1 MKTQAIEMQIN
12 ASPKVNNGGLFANL
26 KYDLP
31 AGIAVFL
38 ISIPLSLGIALASG
52 APLFSGL
59 IAGIIGGLIVAPL
72 SGSSLGISA
81 PTAGLAIVVLTA
93 IEKLGFNGFLL
104 ALMVAGVFQ
113 IVMGLTRAGVI
124 AYYFPSSVINGML
137 SGIGVVLFLK
147 QIPHAMGYDRD
158 YEGDTSF
165 FQADS
170 YSSFS
175 ELAHML
181 EFSSPTAIMIALISL
196 AILMLW
202 EQPFMKKYRFFQ
214 LFQGVLAAILGAVLI
229 NQGLQTF
236 YPELALSGNHLVTIP
251 VLQNP
256 GDLLSQLHYPD
267 FSQFGNPAIY
277 LAALTLAVVASLK
290 TLLSLE
296 AVDQMDPDKRVT
308 PANRELIVQGIG
320 NACSGLL
327 GGLPLAQVIVRSSI
341 GIQSGAKTKATG
353 VICGLLLLFAVI
365 LIPTLLNK
373 IPLAS
378 LASVLLLVGYKLIRP
393 KAFKSM
399 YKAGMYHFI
408 PFCVTILGMVFTDL
422 LIGLIIGLITALFS
436 ILLENYKSA
445 FYLNESHIGN
455 KTILRLSEHVSFL
468 NKANIQKTFE
478 QLPNNSEVIIDATR
492 SKYID
497 YDVFE
502 IIENF
507 KIEAKRKNI
516 KLTIENL
523 RGYGVLAPV
532 ENARAP
538 TYDTQKSLTPAK
550 VLTLLKEGNERFVNN
565 LKSNRNLLEQ
575 INDTRQGQFPVAII
589 LSCMDSRTSVEL
601 IFDQGLGDV
610 FSARVAGNVINDD
623 ILGSMEYAC
632 KLAGSK
638 LIVVLG
644 HSHCGAI
651 RGACE
656 NVELDHL
663 SGLLHKIK
671 PAVDAVHAEESVE
684 ITANNN
690 GLVQKVAD
698 KNVQLTVEQIKSKS
712 PLLDAMVKSGE
723 IGIVG
728 AMYDIETGK
737 VKFYSEEEYRSCSD
751 SGTVC
756 GEPRVALGVGCFDED
771 GALAEA

>member
-1 MKTQAIEMQIN
+1 MKTQAIEMQID
-12 ASPKVNNGGLFANL
+12 ASPKVNNSGLFANL

-38 ISIPLSLGIALASG
+38 IAIPLSLGIALASG

-59 IAGIIGGLIVAPL
+59 IAGIISGIVVAPL
-72 SGSSLGISA
+72 SGSSLGISG
-81 PTAGLAIVVLTA
+81 PTAGLAVIVLTA

-104 ALMVAGVFQ
+104 ALVVAGVFQ
-113 IVMGLTRAGVI
+113 IVMGLTKAGVI

-137 SGIGVVLFLK
+137 SGMGFIIFLK
-147 QIPHAMGYDRD
+147 QIPHAIGYDRD

-165 FQADS
+165 FQPDS

-175 ELAHML
+175 ELANML
-181 EFSSPTAIMIALISL
+181 EYSSPTAIMIALISL
-196 AILMLW
+196 AILILW

-214 LFQGVLAAILGAVLI
+214 LFQGVLIAILAGVLI
-229 NQGLQTF
+229 NQGLQNF
-236 YPELALSGNHLVTIP
+236 YPELALSGSHLVMLP

-277 LAALTLAVVASLK
+277 MTALTLAVVASLK
-290 TLLSLE
+290 TLLSVE
-296 AVDQMDPDKRVT
+296 AVDKMDPYKRVT
-308 PANRELIVQGIG
+308 STNRELIAQGIG
-320 NACSGLL
+320 NAFSGLL

-341 GIQSGAKTKATG
+341 GIQSGARTKATG
-353 VICGLLLLFAVI
+353 IICGLLLLFAVI

-373 IPLAS
+373 IPLSS
-378 LASVLLLVGYKLIRP
+378 LASVLLVVGYKLTRP
-393 KAFKSM
+393 KSFKIM

-408 PFCVTILGMVFTDL
+408 PFCVTILGMIFTDL
-422 LIGLIIGLITALFS
+422 LIGLAIGLTTALFS

-445 FYLNESHIGN
+445 FYFNESHIGN

-468 NKANIQKTFE
+468 NKANIQQTLE
-478 QLPNNSEVIIDATR
+478 QLPDHSEVIIDATR

-507 KIEAKRKNI
+507 KIEAQRKNI

-523 RGYGVLAPV
+523 RGYGVLEPV

-538 TYDTQKSLTPAK
+538 TYDTQQSLTPAK

-575 INDTRQGQFPVAII
+575 INDTRQGQFPIAII

-610 FSARVAGNVINDD
+610 FSTRVAGNVINDD

-651 RGACE
+651 KGACAK
-656 NVELDHL
+656 VELDHL

-671 PAVDAVHAEESVE
+671 PAVDAVCAKESVE
-684 ITANNN
+684 ITADDD
-690 GLVQKVAD
+690 GIVQKVAD
-698 KNVQLTVEQIKSKS
+698 KNVQLTVEQIRSKS
-712 PLLDAMVKSGE
+712 PLLDAMVKNGE

-728 AMYDIETGK
+728 AMYYIETGK
-737 VKFYSEEEYRSCSD
+737 VKFY
-751 SGTVC
+751 
-756 GEPRVALGVGCFDED
+756 
-771 GALAEA
+771 

>member
-1 MKTQAIEMQIN
+1 MKTQATEIPVN
-12 ASPKVNNGGLFANL
+12 SPSKVSNSGLFANL
-26 KYDLP
+26 KHDIP

-38 ISIPLSLGIALASG
+38 VAIPLSLGIALASG

-59 IAGIIGGLIVAPL
+59 IAGITGGIIIAPL
-72 SGSSLGISA
+72 SGSSLGISGPA
-81 PTAGLAIVVLTA
+81 AGLAIIVLSA
-93 IEKLGFNGFLL
+93 IEELGFNGFLL
-104 ALMVAGVFQ
+104 ALVVAGIFQ
-113 IVMGLTRAGVI
+113 IVMGLTKAGVI

-137 SGIGVVLFLK
+137 SGIGIILFLK
-147 QIPHAMGYDRD
+147 QIPHALGYDRD

-165 FQADS
+165 FQPDS

-175 ELAHML
+175 ELINML
-181 EFSSPTAIMIALISL
+181 GFSSPAAIMISIISL
-196 AILMLW
+196 SILILW
-202 EQPFMKKYRFFQ
+202 EQTFVKNYRFFQ
-214 LFQGVLAAILGAVLI
+214 LFQGVLIAIFAGVLI
-229 NQGLQTF
+229 NQGLQNF
-236 YPELALSGNHLVTIP
+236 YPGLALSGDHLVMLP
-251 VLQNP
+251 VMLNTS
-256 GDLLSQLHYPD
+256 DLLSQLHYPD
-267 FSQFGNPAIY
+267 FSQIGNPAIY
-277 LAALTLAVVASLK
+277 LTALTLAVVASLQ
-290 TLLSLE
+290 TLLSAE
-296 AVDQMDPDKRVT
+296 AVDKMDPYKRVT
-308 PANRELIVQGIG
+308 SANRELIAQGIG
-320 NACSGLL
+320 NACSGLI

-341 GIQSGAKTKATG
+341 NIQSGAKTKASGMT
-353 VICGLLLLFAVI
+353 CGSLLLIAVI
-365 LIPTLLNK
+365 LIPALLNK

-378 LASVLLLVGYKLIRP
+378 LASVLLVAGYKLTRP
-393 KAFKSM
+393 KVFKIM
-399 YKAGMYHFI
+399 YKAGLYHFV

-422 LIGLIIGLITALFS
+422 LIGLAIGLTTALFS

-445 FYLNESHIGN
+445 FYFNESQIGN

-468 NKANIQKTFE
+468 NKANIQQTLKH
-478 QLPNNSEVIIDATR
+478 LPDYSEVVIDATR

-507 KIEAKRKNI
+507 KIEAQRKHI

-523 RGYGVLAPV
+523 RGYGVLGPI

-538 TYDTQKSLTPAK
+538 TYDAQQALTPAK

-575 INDTRQGQFPVAII
+575 INDTRQGQFPIAII

-651 RGACE
+651 NGACK

-663 SGLLHKIK
+663 TGLLHKIK
-671 PAVDAVHAEESVE
+671 PAVDAVLAEESTE
-684 ITANNN
+684 ITANND

-698 KNVQLTVEQIKSKS
+698 KNVQLTVEQICIKSS
-712 PLLDAMVKSGE
+712 LLETMVKSGE
-723 IGIVG
+723 IGIAG

-737 VKFYSEEEYRSCSD
+737 VKFY
-751 SGTVC
+751 
-756 GEPRVALGVGCFDED
+756 
-771 GALAEA
+771 

>member
-1 MKTQAIEMQIN
+1 MNIRKVDFMKTQALESQMN
-12 ASPKVNNGGLFANL
+12 ARSKITNDGLFANL

-38 ISIPLSLGIALASG
+38 IAIPLSLGIALASG

-59 IAGIIGGLIVAPL
+59 IAGIISGIIVAPL
-72 SGSSLGISA
+72 SGSALGISGA
-81 PTAGLAIVVLTA
+81 SAALAVIVLSA
-93 IEKLGFNGFLL
+93 IEKLGFNAFLL
-104 ALMVAGVFQ
+104 ALVLAGVIQ
-113 IVMGLTRAGVI
+113 IIMGLTKAGVI

-137 SGIGVVLFLK
+137 SGIGIILFLK

-165 FQADS
+165 FQPDS

-175 ELAHML
+175 ELANML
-181 EFSSPTAIMIALISL
+181 QFTSPTAIVIALISL
-196 AILMLW
+196 AILVLW
-202 EQPFMKKYRFFQ
+202 EQPFIKKQRFFQ
-214 LFQGVLAAILGAVLI
+214 LLQGVLIAILAGVLV
-229 NQGLQTF
+229 NQGLQHF
-236 YPELALSGNHLVTIP
+236 YPELALSGNHLVTLP
-251 VLQNP
+251 VLQST

-267 FSQFGNPAIY
+267 FSQSGNPAIY
-277 LAALTLAVVASLK
+277 LTALTLAVVASLT
-290 TLLSLE
+290 TLLSVE
-296 AVDQMDPDKRVT
+296 AVDKMDPYKRVT
-308 PANRELIVQGIG
+308 STNRELIAQGIG

-341 GIQSGAKTKATG
+341 NIQSGAKTKASG
-353 VICGLLLLFAVI
+353 IICGLLLIVAVI
-365 LIPTLLNK
+365 FIPALLNK

-378 LASVLLLVGYKLIRP
+378 LASVLLVVGYKLARP
-393 KAFKSM
+393 EIFKSM

-422 LIGLIIGLITALFS
+422 LIGLAIGLTTALFS

-445 FYLNESHIGN
+445 FYFNESHIGN

-468 NKANIQKTFE
+468 NKANIQQTLE
-478 QLPNNSEVIIDATR
+478 QLPDYSEVIIDATR

-507 KIEAKRKNI
+507 KVEAYQKNI
-516 KLTIENL
+516 KLTLENL
-523 RGYGVLAPV
+523 RGYGVLKPV
-532 ENARAP
+532 ENARSP
-538 TYDTQKSLTPAK
+538 TYDTQKTLTPGK
-550 VLTLLKEGNERFVNN
+550 VLALLKEGNERFVNN

-575 INDTRQGQFPVAII
+575 INDTRKGQFPIAII

-601 IFDQGLGDV
+601 IFDQGLGDA
-610 FSARVAGNVINDD
+610 FSVRVAGNIINDD

-651 RGACE
+651 LGACAQ
-656 NVELDHL
+656 VELDHL
-663 SGLLHKIK
+663 SGLLVKIK
-671 PAVDAVHAEESVE
+671 PAVDAVCKEESVASA
-684 ITANNN
+684 ANNDS
-690 GLVQKVAD
+690 LVQKVAD
-698 KNVQLTVEQIKSKS
+698 KNVQLTVEKIRNES
-712 PLLDAMVKSGE
+712 PLLKEMERNGE

-728 AMYDIETGK
+728 GMYNIETGK
-737 VKFYSEEEYRSCSD
+737 VNFYSD
-751 SGTVC
+751 I
-756 GEPRVALGVGCFDED
+756 
-771 GALAEA
+771 

>member
-1 MKTQAIEMQIN
+1 MKTKAIQIPIDT
-12 ASPKVNNGGLFANL
+12 SPQVNNGGLFANL

-38 ISIPLSLGIALASG
+38 VSIPLSLGIALASG

-72 SGSSLGISA
+72 SGSALGISG
-81 PTAGLAIVVLTA
+81 PTAGLAIIVLSA

-104 ALMVAGVFQ
+104 ALFVAGVFQ
-113 IVMGLTRAGVI
+113 IIMGLSKAGVI

-137 SGIGVVLFLK
+137 SGIGIILFLK
-147 QIPHAMGYDRD
+147 QIPHALGYDRD

-175 ELAHML
+175 ELANML

-196 AILMLW
+196 AILILW
-202 EQPFMKKYRFFQ
+202 EQPFMKQHRLFQ
-214 LFQGVLAAILGAVLI
+214 LFQGVLAAILGGVLI
-229 NQGLQTF
+229 NQGLQNF
-236 YPELALSGNHLVTIP
+236 YPELALGGNHLVMLP
-251 VLQNP
+251 VLQQP
-256 GDLLSQLHYPD
+256 SDLWSQLHYPD
-267 FSQFGNPAIY
+267 FSQLDTPAIY
-277 LAALTLAVVASLK
+277 LTALTLAVVASLK

-296 AVDQMDPDKRVT
+296 AVDKMDPDKRVT
-308 PANRELIVQGIG
+308 SANRELIVQGIG

-327 GGLPLAQVIVRSSI
+327 GGLPLAQVIVRSSTN
-341 GIQSGAKTKATG
+341 IQSGAKSKASG
-353 VICGLLLLFAVI
+353 IIYGLLLLVAVI
-365 LIPTLLNK
+365 FIPTLLNK

-393 KAFKSM
+393 KAFKIM
-399 YKAGMYHFI
+399 YTAGMYHFI

-422 LIGLIIGLITALFS
+422 LIGLAIGLITALFS

-468 NKANIQKTFE
+468 NKANIQQTFE
-478 QLPNNSEVIIDATR
+478 QQPDYSEVVIDATR

-507 KIEAKRKNI
+507 KIEAQRKHI
-516 KLTIENL
+516 KLSVENL
-523 RGYGVLAPV
+523 RGYGVLEPV

-538 TYDTQKSLTPAK
+538 TYDAQQALTPAK
-550 VLTLLKEGNERFVNN
+550 VLAVLKEGNERFVNN
-565 LKSNRNLLEQ
+565 LKSHRNLLEQ
-575 INDTRQGQFPVAII
+575 VNDTRQGQFPIAII

-651 RGACE
+651 MGACA

-663 SGLLHKIK
+663 TGLLQKIK
-671 PAVDAVHAEESVE
+671 PAVDAVHAEESVQ
-684 ITANNN
+684 ITANDA
-690 GLVQKVAD
+690 GVVQKVAD
-698 KNVQLTVEQIKSKS
+698 KNVQLTVEQISRKS
-712 PLLDAMVKSGE
+712 PVLDALVKSGD

-737 VKFYSEEEYRSCSD
+737 VKFYAD
-751 SGTVC
+751 V
-756 GEPRVALGVGCFDED
+756 
-771 GALAEA
+771 

>member
-1 MKTQAIEMQIN
+1 MMKTQATEIQTN
-12 ASPKVNNGGLFANL
+12 ANLNGNNGGLFANL
-26 KYDLP
+26 KYDIP

-52 APLFSGL
+52 APLFAGL
-59 IAGIIGGLIVAPL
+59 IAGIISGIVVAPL
-72 SGSSLGISA
+72 SGSSLGISG
-81 PTAGLAIVVLTA
+81 PTAGLAIIVLSA
-93 IEKLGFNGFLL
+93 IEKLGFNAFLL
-104 ALMVAGVFQ
+104 ALVVAGLIQ
-113 IVMGLTRAGVI
+113 IVMGLSRAGVI

-137 SGIGVVLFLK
+137 SGIGIILFLK
-147 QIPHAMGYDRD
+147 QIPHAIGYDRD
-158 YEGDTSF
+158 YVGDTSF
-165 FQADS
+165 FQDDS

-175 ELAHML
+175 ELSHML
-181 EFSSPTAIMIALISL
+181 EFSSPTAMLIALVSL
-196 AILMLW
+196 AILILW
-202 EQPFMKKYRFFQ
+202 EQPFMKRYRFFQ
-214 LFQGVLAAILGAVLI
+214 LFQGVLAAILGGGLI
-229 NQGLQTF
+229 NQGLQKF
-236 YPELALSGNHLVTIP
+236 YPELALSGNHLVMIP
-251 VLQNP
+251 VQQHP
-256 GDLLSQLHYPD
+256 RDLLTQLHYPD

-277 LAALTLAVVASLK
+277 LTALTLAVVASLK

-296 AVDQMDPDKRVT
+296 AVDKMDPYKRVT
-308 PANRELIVQGIG
+308 SANRELIVQGIG
-320 NACSGLL
+320 NTCSGLL

-341 GIQSGAKTKATG
+341 NIQSGAKSKTSG
-353 VICGLLLLFAVI
+353 IIYGLLLLFAVL

-393 KAFKSM
+393 KAFKIM

-468 NKANIQKTFE
+468 NKANIQQTLE
-478 QLPNNSEVIIDATR
+478 QLPDYSEVVIDATR

-507 KIEAKRKNI
+507 KIEAKRKHI
-516 KLTIENL
+516 RLTVENL
-523 RGYGVLAPV
+523 RGYGVLEPV

-538 TYDTQKSLTPAK
+538 TYDTQKSLTQAK
-550 VLTLLKEGNERFVNN
+550 VLELLKEGNERFVNN

-575 INDTRQGQFPVAII
+575 INDTRQGQFPIAII

-651 RGACE
+651 KGACA

-671 PAVDAVHAEESVE
+671 PAVEAVHAEESAE
-684 ITANNN
+684 ITADND

-698 KNVQLTVEQIKSKS
+698 KNVQLTVEQIRSKS
-712 PLLDAMVKSGE
+712 PLLAAMVKSGE

-728 AMYDIETGK
+728 GMYNIETGK
-737 VKFYSEEEYRSCSD
+737 VNFYS
-751 SGTVC
+751 
-756 GEPRVALGVGCFDED
+756 GV
-771 GALAEA
+771 

>member
-1 MKTQAIEMQIN
+1 MKAQAIEMQTN
-12 ASPKVNNGGLFANL
+12 AISKVNNNGLFVNL

-59 IAGIIGGLIVAPL
+59 IAGIISGIIVAPI
-72 SGSSLGISA
+72 SGSSLGISG
-81 PTAGLAIVVLTA
+81 PTAGLAVIVLLA
-93 IEKLGFNGFLL
+93 IQDLGFNGFLL
-104 ALMVAGVFQ
+104 ALVVSGIFQ
-113 IVMGLTRAGVI
+113 IIMGLTKAGVI

-137 SGIGVVLFLK
+137 SGMGFIIVLK
-147 QIPHAMGYDRD
+147 QIPHAIGYDRD
-158 YEGDTSF
+158 YEGDTAF
-165 FQADS
+165 FQSDS

-175 ELAHML
+175 ELVHML
-181 EFSSPTAIMIALISL
+181 EFSSPTAIMIAFISL
-196 AILMLW
+196 AILILW
-202 EQPFMKKYRFFQ
+202 EQPFMKNYRFFQ
-214 LFQGVLAAILGAVLI
+214 LFQGVLIAIIVGVLI
-229 NQGLQTF
+229 NQGLQSF
-236 YPELALSGNHLVTIP
+236 YPELALSGSHLVMIP
-251 VLQNP
+251 VIQNTS
-256 GDLLSQLHYPD
+256 DLLSQLHYPD
-267 FSQFGNPAIY
+267 FSQFGNPAVY
-277 LAALTLAVVASLK
+277 MTALTLAVVASLK

-296 AVDQMDPDKRVT
+296 AVDKMDPYKRVT
-308 PANRELIVQGIG
+308 SANRELIAQGIG

-353 VICGLLLLFAVI
+353 IICGLLLLFAVI
-365 LIPTLLNK
+365 NIPTMLNK

-378 LASVLLLVGYKLIRP
+378 LASVLLIVGYKLIRP
-393 KAFKSM
+393 KSFKIM

-408 PFCVTILGMVFTDL
+408 PFCITILGMVFTDL
-422 LIGLIIGLITALFS
+422 LIGLGIGLITALFS

-445 FYLNESHIGN
+445 FYFNESHIGN

-468 NKANIQKTFE
+468 NKANIQQTLE
-478 QLPNNSEVIIDATR
+478 QLPNHSEVIIDATR

-502 IIENF
+502 IIQNF
-507 KIEAKRKNI
+507 KVEAQRKKI

-523 RGYGVLAPV
+523 RGYGVLEPV

-538 TYDTQKSLTPAK
+538 TYDTQKSLTPAS
-550 VLTLLKEGNERFVNN
+550 VLALLKEGNDRFVNN

-575 INDTRQGQFPVAII
+575 VNDTRQGQFPIAII

-632 KLAGSK
+632 KIAGSK

-651 RGACE
+651 KGACAK
-656 NVELDHL
+656 VELDHL
-663 SGLLHKIK
+663 SGLLRKIK
-671 PAVDAVHAEESVE
+671 PAVDAVQLEEALE
-684 ITANNN
+684 MTADDDR
-690 GLVQKVAD
+690 LVQKVAD
-698 KNVQLTVEQIKSKS
+698 KNVQFTVDQIRSKS
-712 PLLDAMVKSGE
+712 PLLNAMVRSGE

-737 VKFYSEEEYRSCSD
+737 VKFYGDVS
-751 SGTVC
+751 
-756 GEPRVALGVGCFDED
+756 PQNK
-771 GALAEA
+771 